1 MEHLLTRKFRMC
13 SILPLGLLQPA
24 LVVEALSVY
33 HTGGSGA
40 LHLECLIIRYFYLFR
55 SIQPFLYRMPNSCE
69 TLKLTSVLVATDRL
83 YTSYTSFESLVIHRI
98 NL

>member
-1 MEHLLTRKFRMC
+1 
-13 SILPLGLLQPA
+13 
-24 LVVEALSVY
+24 
-33 HTGGSGA
+33 
-40 LHLECLIIRYFYLFR
+40 LIIRYFYLFR